1 MLEHRVSTSSSIH
14 NREHHAI
21 FGAKFSIARIHSNL
35 LPRPD
40 LIRRVEEASTREL
53 VLRSTRVDL
62 ERQHCLLVEF
72 MAWLSL
78 DEDDKDPTHS
88 RRYIVAG

>member
-21 FGAKFSIARIHSNL
+21 LGAKFSIARIHSNL

-40 LIRRVEEASTREL
+40 LIRRVEEASNTFA
-53 VLRSTRVDL
+53 LRRGRGRAPLPIRSAN
-62 ERQHCLLVEF
+62 QH
-72 MAWLSL
+72 L
-78 DEDDKDPTHS
+78 D
-88 RRYIVAG
+88 A